1 MSERIGIQDL
11 IDTLAEKHG
20 ITKKDAEAFV
30 KELFNLIEEALES
43 DQYVKIKGLG
53 TFKLTKVESRESV
66 NVNTGE
72 RIQIEGHTKVSFTP
86 EANVKDLINKPFAH
100 FETVVLNDETVL
112 DDTPVIEDEDG
123 EEEQEEITQE
133 KVIESPKVETTQKTK
148 EQIIAAELEANK
160 NMFPSVKAPVA
171 KKEEPNIIEEEVA
184 TIKEEEKIESSI
196 VANETEEPII
206 PKEKAPSKK
215 NIGYFVAVIILFVLV
230 VCATLF
236 YIYKPE
242 TISQWLPEPK
252 QEVKENK
259 SAVPADGPLDQ
270 TIENLEKEAQ
280 DTMLRA
286 TQKIQQETKMD
297 DTTKT
302 FITGVRKG
310 FDNVIPDS
318 TSYVIV
324 GTMTTYKLGSGET
337 LTMVSKRFYE
347 TKDLWPYILKYNRD
361 VIKNPNRVPSGITLR
376 IPALRDKQ
384 E

>member
-1 MSERIGIQDL
+1 MSERIGVQDL
-11 IDTLAEKHG
+11 IDALAEKHG

-30 KELFNLIEEALES
+30 KEFFNLIEEALET

-86 EANVKDLINKPFAH
+86 ETNVKDLINKPFAH

-112 DDTPVIEDEDG
+112 EDTPIEEEG
-123 EEEQEEITQE
+123 EEETEETSQGD
-133 KVIESPKVETTQKTK
+133 VVVELLEAEEPRKKTK
-148 EQIIAAELEANK
+148 EEIIAAELEANK
-160 NMFPSVKAPVA
+160 KLFPPIKESVT
-171 KKEEPNIIEEEVA
+171 KKEPLEAPPVTKEETLEEVS
-184 TIKEEEKIESSI
+184 TVTSNIEKM
-196 VANETEEPII
+196 
-206 PKEKAPSKK
+206 PSKK
-215 NIGYFVAVIILFVLV
+215 NLGYFIAVIVLFVLV
-230 VCATLF
+230 VCAALF

-242 TISQWLPEPK
+242 TISEWLPKPK
-252 QEVKENK
+252 QEVNDNK
-259 SAVPADGPLDQ
+259 SAATADNPLEE
-270 TIENLEKEAQ
+270 TIKDLEQQAQ
-280 DTMLRA
+280 DTMKNAVLRA
-286 TQKIQQETKMD
+286 QKEIEMD

-302 FITGVRKG
+302 IITGVRKG

-324 GTMTTYKLGSGET
+324 GTMATYKLGAGET

-361 VIKNPNRVPSGITLR
+361 VIKNPNRVPSGITLK
-376 IPALRDKQ
+376 IPALRDK
-384 E
+384 

>member
-30 KELFNLIEEALES
+30 KEFFNLIEEALES

-112 DDTPVIEDEDG
+112 DDTPVVEDEDG
-123 EEEQEEITQE
+123 EEEQEEITRK
-133 KVIESPKVETTQKTK
+133 KVIESPKVENIQRTK
-148 EQIIAAELEANK
+148 EEIIAAELEANK
-160 NMFPSVKAPVA
+160 NIFPSVKAPVS
-171 KKEEPNIIEEEVA
+171 KKEEPKIIEEEVA
-184 TIKEEEKIESSI
+184 AIKEEEEITS
-196 VANETEEPII
+196 
-206 PKEKAPSKK
+206 KEKTPSKK
-215 NIGYFVAVIILFVLV
+215 NIGYFIAVIILFVLV

-242 TISQWLPEPK
+242 TISRWLPEPK

-259 SAVPADGPLDQ
+259 SAVSANDPFEQ
-270 TIENLEKEAQ
+270 TIENLEKQAL
-280 DTMLRA
+280 DTMLHA
-286 TQKIQQETKMD
+286 TQKIQRETEMD

-302 FITGVRKG
+302 FITGIRKG

>member
-1 MSERIGIQDL
+1 MNERIGTQDL
-11 IDTLAEKHG
+11 IDALAEKHG

-30 KELFNLIEEALES
+30 KEFFSLIEEGLET

-72 RIQIEGHTKVSFTP
+72 RIQIEGHTKVAFTP
-86 EANVKDLINKPFAH
+86 ETNVKDVINKPFAH

-112 DDTPVIEDEDG
+112 DDTPVEEG
-123 EEEQEEITQE
+123 GEEQEQE
-133 KVIESPKVETTQKTK
+133 ETPQEEVIAESPKVEEPRKKTK
-148 EQIIAAELEANK
+148 EEIIAAELEANK
-160 NMFPSVKAPVA
+160 KLFPPIKEPVA
-171 KKEEPNIIEEEVA
+171 PKEPPTKEEVVV
-184 TIKEEEKIESSI
+184 KEEILEEIPIPTNSIEK
-196 VANETEEPII
+196 
-206 PKEKAPSKK
+206 KPSKK
-215 NIGYFVAVIILFVLV
+215 NLGYFIAIIVLFVLV

-242 TISQWLPEPK
+242 TISEWLPAPK
-252 QEVKENK
+252 QEVNENK
-259 SAVPADGPLDQ
+259 PIASTDNPLEKTINDLEKQAQDSMQSAVQ
-270 TIENLEKEAQ
+270 QIQKEIE
-280 DTMLRA
+280 T
-286 TQKIQQETKMD
+286 D

-324 GTMTTYKLGSGET
+324 GTMTTYKLGAGET

-376 IPALRDKQ
+376 IPALRDK
-384 E
+384 